1 MRGIRAL
8 ARFAWVTA
16 VCASL
21 YAQNGK
27 TISIQLR
34 DGRSGKRITPSNFL
48 LRVDRHDTVRNEW
61 VVIND
66 DGTAS
71 VTIPGDVKELSLQAT
86 YDSGMETY
94 VNCDIAKQTDK
105 ERVIWY
111 PVDMIMKAGVVAPNE
126 CGKTGATAQ
135 PGEFIFFAK
144 KRSAL
149 DPLHY

>member
-1 MRGIRAL
+1 MPGIRRL
-8 ARFAWVTA
+8 ARFAWVITL
-16 VCASL
+16 CAPL
-21 YAQNGK
+21 CAQTEK

-34 DGRSGKRITPSNFL
+34 DGRSGKLITPSNFL
-48 LRVDRHDTVRNEW
+48 LRVDRHETVHNEW
-61 VVIND
+61 VTIND

-71 VTIPGDVKELSLQAT
+71 VTIPDEVKELSLQAT

-94 VNCDIAKQTDK
+94 VNCDIVKQTDK

-111 PVDMIMKAGVVAPNE
+111 PVDMIMKGGLVTPNE
-126 CGKTGATAQ
+126 CGKANYAAH
-135 PGEFIFFAK
+135 PGEFVFFAK